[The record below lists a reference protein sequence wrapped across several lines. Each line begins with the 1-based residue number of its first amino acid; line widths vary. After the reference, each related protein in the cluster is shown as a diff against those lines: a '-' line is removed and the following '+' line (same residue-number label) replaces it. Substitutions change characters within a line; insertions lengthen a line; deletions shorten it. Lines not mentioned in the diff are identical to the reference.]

1 MYRELLYN
9 PLDDIL
15 RQSFNQLKICTP
27 NVFPQT
33 LRELLGVE
41 ITFVDTV
48 FGGNTPNIHPQFE
61 IEHYGL
67 FDQPLPFRQ
76 ADDTIY
82 RHPFEEKVVTHIRGV
97 RILGLFLLVANQ
109 PSMSCPDLPELRR
122 RVGELDKQ
130 ILKLVADRLE
140 TTKAIGEIKQ
150 KQGLPIR
157 DFRVEVQVLKRAR
170 ERARE
175 VGLDENVAEELAEL
189 LMKTAVQTQAELPP
203 VVHSAPRK
211 WVHVVGGH
219 GRMGTWLTR
228 FFESQGHKVS
238 VTDPNPGPFHEISI
252 PLGESAGADVI
263 VLASNLSSTPKLL
276 DELLAHLNVDRSPLI
291 FDIASLKAELVRP
304 LREATAKGLR
314 VTSLHPMFAPG
325 TVLLSGRAVLVCD
338 AGNRQATDEAKALF
352 ADTALG
358 LYEVELE
365 EHDRLMTVVLGMSH
379 LINLIFGRAVSLSGF
394 PFDLLGKVASTTF
407 AKQIKTAAEVAEENP
422 SLYHEIQY
430 FNTHTDQML
439 EDLNSSLNEFCRAAQ
454 TAEGQGFHDLMKET
468 AHYLRLEEDK

>member
-1 MYRELLYN
+1 MA
-9 PLDDIL
+9 
-15 RQSFNQLKICTP
+15 K
-27 NVFPQT
+27 
-33 LRELLGVE
+33 
-41 ITFVDTV
+41 
-48 FGGNTPNIHPQFE
+48 
-61 IEHYGL
+61 
-67 FDQPLPFRQ
+67 
-76 ADDTIY
+76 
-82 RHPFEEKVVTHIRGV
+82 
-97 RILGLFLLVANQ
+97 Q
-109 PSMSCPDLPELRR
+109 PSMSSPDLSELRQ

-175 VGLDENVAEELAEL
+175 VGLDERVAEELAEL
-189 LMKTAVQTQAELPP
+189 LMRTAVQTQAELPP

-228 FFESQGHKVS
+228 FFESQGHRVTI
-238 VTDPNPGPFHEISI
+238 TDPNPGPFTEIEL
-252 PLGESAGADVI
+252 PLRRAADHADVI
-263 VLASNLSSTPKLL
+263 VLASNLSSTPGLL
-276 DELLAHLNVDRSPLI
+276 TELLGYLNRERSPLV
-291 FDIASLKAELVRP
+291 FDIASLKAELVKP
-304 LREATAKGLR
+304 LREAAEKGLR

-325 TVLLSGRAVLVCD
+325 AVLLSGRAVLVCD
-338 AGNRQATDEAKALF
+338 AGNRQATDEAKSLF

-379 LINLIFGRAVSLSGF
+379 LINLIFGRAVSLSSF

-407 AKQIKTAAEVAEENP
+407 SKQIKTAAEVAEENP
-422 SLYHEIQY
+422 FLYHEIQY
-430 FNTHTDQML
+430 FNTYTDQML
-439 EDLNSSLNEFCRAAQ
+439 EDVDASLAAFRE
-454 TAEGQGFHDLMKET
+454 AAKAADGERFHSLMKET